1 MLFYCNILDPLNK
14 IFIIGAINQCQN
26 MYIEHLSCVIFCLS
40 ISVPIVYNDSLFWP
54 RREEGGRHSCGS
66 SIQYQQLGSARSAEG
81 WEHFFK
87 WIDTVLI
94 PFRSDEESKCR
105 WLLLV
110 FLLSGLFNFSNS
122 CLSNHQIE
130 VPYRIKTK
138 GKST

>member
-14 IFIIGAINQCQN
+14 SFIIGAINQCQN

-40 ISVPIVYNDSLFWP
+40 VSVPIVYNDSLFWP

-94 PFRSDEESKCR
+94 SFRSDKGSKYR
-105 WLLLV
+105 LLLFV
-110 FLLSGLFNFSNS
+110 FFLSGLFNFSNS
-122 CLSNHQIE
+122 CPTNHQVE
-130 VPYRIKTK
+130 VPYRVKTK